1 MYDILPSQLIC
12 SYPQRTKPK
21 GLIDLG
27 YGSVYMVH
35 ESLFNRP
42 NCFQIVVR
50 AMSDVEVFYLNAETP
65 QLAQVRNKA
74 FKLTPVIFLLD

>member
-1 MYDILPSQLIC
+1 M
-12 SYPQRTKPK
+12 QRAKPK

-27 YGSVYMVH
+27 YASVYTVH

-50 AMSDVEVFYLNAETP
+50 AMNDVVVFYLNAET
-65 QLAQVRNKA
+65 QELAQVI
-74 FKLTPVIFLLD
+74 IFLILLPFKIKL